1 MRTSCEI
8 AEHPDMGALK
18 VPGFGTRL
26 AARLGILVLAL
37 GLSSCGGGGSNSVT
51 SLGLSVFVEGQPV
64 GGPVVP
70 DQLVR
75 VAMLAGQSVE
85 LDANEPVEW
94 TFTIGNSPL
103 FGNGTTVFVAG
114 LAITETAVSPS
125 RVVIDTAASGPFP
138 APVILNLTA
147 TSTIDAAQVA
157 FVDLAID

>member
-1 MRTSCEI
+1 MLTSFE
-8 AEHPDMGALK
+8 ATEHANSGALS

-26 AARLGILVLAL
+26 ALRLGILMLAL
-37 GLSSCGGGGSNSVT
+37 GLSACGGGGSDSAV
-51 SLGLSVFVEGQPV
+51 SLGVGVIVQGQPV
-64 GGPVVP
+64 GGLIVP
-70 DQLVR
+70 GQLVR
-75 VAMLAGQSVE
+75 VAVLAGQSVE

-114 LAITETAVSPS
+114 LAITQTAVSRS

>member
-1 MRTSCEI
+1 MRTNCDTTQHLNMRATEI
-8 AEHPDMGALK
+8 
-18 VPGFGTRL
+18 PGLRARL
-26 AARLGILVLAL
+26 AVPLAIVVLAL
-37 GLSSCGGGGSNSVT
+37 GLSSCGGGGDST
-51 SLGLSVFVEGQPV
+51 ASLGLDVFVAGQPV
-64 GGPVVP
+64 GGPVLT

-75 VAMLAGQSVE
+75 VAVVAGQSVE

-94 TFTIGNSPL
+94 TFSIGNSPL
-103 FGNGTTVFVAG
+103 FGNGATVFVAG

-125 RVVIDTAASGPFP
+125 RVVIDTSASGPFP

>member
-1 MRTSCEI
+1 MLTSFE
-8 AEHPDMGALK
+8 ATEHANSGALS

-26 AARLGILVLAL
+26 AVRLGILMLAL
-37 GLSSCGGGGSNSVT
+37 GLSACGGGGSDSAV
-51 SLGLSVFVEGQPV
+51 SLGVSVIVQGQPV
-64 GGPVVP
+64 GGLIVP
-70 DQLVR
+70 GQLVH
-75 VAMLAGQSVE
+75 VSMLAGQSVE

-114 LAITETAVSPS
+114 LAITQTAVSPS

>member
-1 MRTSCEI
+1 MLTSFE
-8 AEHPDMGALK
+8 ATEHASSGALS

-26 AARLGILVLAL
+26 AVRLGILVLAL
-37 GLSSCGGGGSNSVT
+37 GLSACGGGGSDSA
-51 SLGLSVFVEGQPV
+51 SLGLSVIVEGQPV
-64 GGPVVP
+64 GGLVVP
-70 DQLVR
+70 GQLVR
-75 VAMLAGQSVE
+75 VSMVAGQSVE

-114 LAITETAVSPS
+114 LAITQTAVSPS